1 MFKISPLH
9 RALHKA
15 FNFGQWRDPRHLA
28 TFCQMVCGLIQSESS
43 HRNRWVP
50 FACSRAKFAHSKVRR
65 FMRWLRND
73 AIEVHS
79 LYAAMIASALESW
92 QSSQLFLTLDTS
104 HWGELCQIALN
115 VVYRGRAVPL
125 VWKDLKHNSSM
136 VAFHEYAALLRAAKN
151 VLPKGVDIILRA
163 DRGFA
168 DIELMAL
175 CVKLGWH
182 YRLRIK
188 SNFHVYQGDKKLG
201 SVAELNLPVGTQ
213 RFLQGVSIT
222 EQRYGPVN
230 LALGHSPDSK
240 EKWYVASDEATGSST
255 FGEYGSRFTIEEF
268 FLDEKSN
275 GFDLEHS
282 ALHCPKALTRLL
294 LVHAAAILY
303 LVSQGTQ
310 VVSSG
315 QRRAMDPHW
324 FRGSS
329 YLRIGWN
336 WVKAAL
342 IHGWHLIARICLGKS
357 EDPEPAMA
365 SRIQHEKRLKK
376 RAWRNFSLSP
386 GNFAEPSTQL
396 TDKYR
401 NVTFESRPCRHLMRS
416 YRMAR

>member
-28 TFCQMVCGLIQSESS
+28 AFCQMVCGLIQSESS
-43 HRNRWVP
+43 HLNRWVP
-50 FACSRAKFAHSKVRR
+50 FACSRAKFAQSKVRR

-79 LYAAMIASALESW
+79 LYAPMIASALESW

-104 HWGELCQIALN
+104 HWGDLCQIALN

-125 VWKDLKHNSSM
+125 VWKVLKHNSSM
-136 VAFHEYAALLRAAKN
+136 VAFHEYAVLLRAAKN
-151 VLPKGVDIILRA
+151 VLPKGVDIILLA

-240 EKWYVASDEATGSST
+240 EKWYVASDEATGPST
-255 FGEYGSRFTIEEF
+255 FGEYGLRFTIEEF

-310 VVSSG
+310 VASSG

-365 SRIQHEKRLKK
+365 SRIQHEKWLKK
-376 RAWRNFSLSP
+376 RAWLANAMILQ
-386 GNFAEPSTQL
+386 E
-396 TDKYR
+396 
-401 NVTFESRPCRHLMRS
+401 
-416 YRMAR
+416 

>member
-15 FNFGQWRDPRHLA
+15 FNFGQWCDPRHLA

-43 HRNRWVP
+43 HLNRWAP
-50 FACSRAKFAHSKVRR
+50 FACSRAKYAQSKIRR

-73 AIEVHS
+73 AIEVQS
-79 LYAAMIASALESW
+79 LYAPMIASALESW
-92 QSSQLFLTLDTS
+92 QSPRLYLTLDTS
-104 HWGELCQIALN
+104 RWGALCQIAIN
-115 VVYRGRAVPL
+115 VVYRGRAVPV
-125 VWKDLKHNSSM
+125 VWKVLKHNSSM
-136 VAFHEYAALLRAAKN
+136 VAFQEYAELLQAAKN
-151 VLPKGVDIILRA
+151 MLPEGIDIVLLA

-175 CVKLGWH
+175 CAKLNWH

-201 SVAELNLPVGTQ
+201 SVAELNLPAGTQ

-222 EQRYGPVN
+222 EQIYGPVN
-230 LALGHSPDSK
+230 LALCHSPDGK
-240 EKWYVASDEATGSST
+240 EKWSVASDETTGPRT
-255 FGEYGSRFTIEEF
+255 FEEYGLRFTIEEF

-282 ALHCPKALTRLL
+282 ALHCPKVLTRLL

-310 VVSSG
+310 VASSG
-315 QRRAMDPHW
+315 QRRTMDPHW

-336 WVKAAL
+336 WIKAAL
-342 IHGWHLIARICLGKS
+342 IHGWHLITRICLGKS

-365 SRIQHEKRLKK
+365 SRKQHEKWLKR
-376 RAWRNFSLSP
+376 RAWLANAMILQ
-386 GNFAEPSTQL
+386 E
-396 TDKYR
+396 
-401 NVTFESRPCRHLMRS
+401 
-416 YRMAR
+416 